1 MKKKIIKAWMYTW
14 TDGTWQ
20 IIPKRLP
27 KKTSEPLKLKE
38 TAVEIVYYLTTPQ
51 GNKI

>member
-1 MKKKIIKAWMYTW
+1 MKKKEKKAWMYTW

-27 KKTSEPLKLKE
+27 KKTSELLKLKE
-38 TAVEIVYYLTTPQ
+38 TAVELVYTLTL
-51 GNKI
+51 